1 MSDTFKEWPFVGGR
15 GEDESSS
22 VDGAEAWRCVGFV
35 IVAEVGCEAEGEV
48 GIEE

>member
-1 MSDTFKEWPFVGGR
+1 MSETFKELPFVGGR

-35 IVAEVGCEAEGEV
+35 VVVVVVGGVGCEAED
-48 GIEE
+48 EE